1 VTGTVDLF
9 TVLSSLCRLK
19 NGVNMTSLIEY
30 KKKDEE
36 FRARLEELESV
47 TAQRNQAR
55 KEYED
60 LRRKRLEEFMSGF
73 GIITLKLKEMY
84 QMITLGKHSTLPV
97 PAIAPLFFLFLCLLF
112 PSASFCL
119 SL

>member
-1 VTGTVDLF
+1 
-9 TVLSSLCRLK
+9 
-19 NGVNMTSLIEY
+19 MTSLLEY

-84 QMITLGKHSTLPV
+84 QMITLGEDSLLFFSSTL
-97 PAIAPLFFLFLCLLF
+97 LLF
-112 PSASFCL
+112 T
-119 SL
+119 SLRTVISMINYLKWVIYG

>member
-1 VTGTVDLF
+1 
-9 TVLSSLCRLK
+9 
-19 NGVNMTSLIEY
+19 MTSLLEY

-36 FRARLEELESV
+36 FRARLEELENV
-47 TAQRNQAR
+47 TTQRNQAR

-84 QMITLGKHSTLPV
+84 QMITLGEDSLPSL
-97 PAIAPLFFLFLCLLF
+97 PFFPSLLF
-112 PSASFCL
+112 PSLHFLTIISMINYL
-119 SL
+119 QWVIYD